1 MAMKHFGDK
10 DTQHEGHGSGQAEG
24 GLEEMGARSSAT
36 VNLARGGFESHTSSV
51 PMTTRSISSRC
62 GGLEEGNS
70 GVDTSGWYEGKGHDV
85 EDTEHEG
92 V

>member
-1 MAMKHFGDK
+1 MAK
-10 DTQHEGHGSGQAEG
+10 DHVEHEGRGTGQAEG
-24 GLEEMGARSSAT
+24 GLEERGARSSAT

-51 PMTTRSISSRC
+51 PMTTHTISSRC

-70 GVDTSGWYEGKGHDV
+70 GVDTSGWYEGKGEAH